1 MINSRHL
8 ITNVLYKALVQKL
21 VKNAYTKHTSFS
33 LVIVTNYTAVVVK
46 SSLIT
51 LDKKFHFREFLFI
64 HDDSALFLLNSQ

>member
-33 LVIVTNYTAVVVK
+33 LVIVTII
-46 SSLIT
+46 L
-51 LDKKFHFREFLFI
+51 
-64 HDDSALFLLNSQ
+64 Q